1 MMEAI
6 IMWLTSHKRIAVE
19 AFLSLC
25 VALSISYGI
34 TMHKQNKKLTESLE
48 LAQNNIEAYQGLLNN
63 SQQACNVLQLDMSKL
78 KESNDKLIQKID
90 SVRKENKIS
99 SKGLTTAATQTQVL
113 NVSTSKGVGGQVI
126 VTKDT
131 IYTDSIKYNNLTN
144 VYYSIGKDS
153 IAIRLDVRNTQYL
166 YIYKKKEYKNKKNFF
181 KRLFTLDF
189 KKITKYKYKIVNTND
204 LLKGGDIRIIES
216 I

>member
-1 MMEAI
+1 MSAI
-6 IMWLTSHKRIAVE
+6 ITWLLGHKRIAVE

-25 VALSISYGI
+25 VALSISYGTI
-34 TMHKQNKKLTESLE
+34 MHKQNERLTGELE
-48 LAQNNIEAYQGLLNN
+48 IANNNIEAYQGLLNN

-78 KESNDKLIQKID
+78 KESNDKLIQQID

-113 NVSTSKGVGGQVI
+113 NVSTSKGVGGQVTVI
-126 VTKDT
+126 KDT
-131 IYTDSIKYNNLTN
+131 IFTDSIKYNDLTN

-153 IAIRLDVRNTQYL
+153 ISIKLDVRNTQYL
-166 YIYKKKEYKNKKNFF
+166 YIYKKKEYKNKKNFL

-189 KKITKYKYKIVNTND
+189 KKVVRYKYKIVNTND
-204 LLKGGDIRIIES
+204 LLKGEDVRIIES
-216 I
+216 E